1 MMLKNPHIQKIKIY
15 HSRCIQYNQH
25 TFLIRGLSKLSSSN
39 ESFADEP
46 NPNKHESLAMKL
58 DPRAV
63 FPWRHSPYPLNRLV
77 PSTVEFKEQGGFI
90 GPHLPPMTKPFRAL
104 AWINAA
110 GFLGAKIFTYK
121 SWKHDLEMAFMTAF
135 ALGVDGMLRDV
146 YRVKDSDD
154 IEDTSDT
161 DTAPQEV
168 SIKNAESIVPPK
180 EVNIDKKD
188 SFPIDFDLAIDASS
202 DYHLHQAE
210 EEHASHE
217 MLDPNLISLYRSAH
231 TYGKH
236 KLRIK
241 LRSRPTNAEIMSFF
255 VLPFLTRKEVQDNI
269 TLKHSFRNILNS
281 INDEEMESG
290 RTLGHFQI
298 ANLVAEKLDDMAKKQ
313 MRRRGDKK
321 MQMTIVAQVAV
332 QCDEVFLVKDLE
344 SDTVLQG
351 DANGEMTDATHLVRF
366 EIVVDIDSQTGKSE
380 IGRWKITDWD
390 DLLDGNVFWT

>member
-1 MMLKNPHIQKIKIY
+1 MLQILFSKY
-15 HSRCIQYNQH
+15 LFSSHSRYVHHNKHAILRRC
-25 TFLIRGLSKLSSSN
+25 LSKLSSSN

-46 NPNKHESLAMKL
+46 NPDKHESVAMKL

-63 FPWRHSPYPLNRLV
+63 FPWRHSPFPLNRLV
-77 PSTVEFKEQGGFI
+77 PGTVEFKEQGGYI
-90 GPHLPPMTKPFRAL
+90 GPHLPPMTAPFRTL

-110 GFLGAKIFTYK
+110 GFLGAKIFSYR

-146 YRVKDSDD
+146 YRLKESDD
-154 IEDTSDT
+154 IEDTSDA
-161 DTAPQEV
+161 DADASQH
-168 SIKNAESIVPPK
+168 SDISKGIESD
-180 EVNIDKKD
+180 ENN
-188 SFPIDFDLAIDASS
+188 SYPIEFDLTINAAD
-202 DYHLHQAE
+202 DYNLHLVE
-210 EEHASHE
+210 EEQASHE
-217 MLDPNLISLYRSAH
+217 MLDPTLISLYRSAH

-241 LRSRPTNAEIMSFF
+241 LRSRPTDAKIVSFF
-255 VLPFLTRKEVQDNI
+255 VLPFLTRAEVHDNVS
-269 TLKHSFRNILNS
+269 LKHSFRNILNS
-281 INDEEMESG
+281 IHDEEMESG
-290 RTLGHFQI
+290 RTLSHFQI

-332 QCDEVFLVKDLE
+332 HCDEIFFVKDLE

-351 DANGEMTDATHLVRF
+351 DDSELIRDVTHLVRF
-366 EIVVDIDSQTGKSE
+366 EMVVDLDSQSGKSE

>member
-1 MMLKNPHIQKIKIY
+1 MMHKSSLSKNFY
-15 HSRCIQYNQH
+15 FRLSHSLQDKHATI
-25 TFLIRGLSKLSSSN
+25 IRFFSKLSSSN

-46 NPNKHESLAMKL
+46 NPKKHESVAMKL

-63 FPWRHSPYPLNRLV
+63 FPWRHSSFPLNRLV
-77 PSTVEFKEQGGFI
+77 PGTSEFKEQGGFI

-110 GFLGAKIFTYK
+110 GFLGAKILSYK
-121 SWKHDLEMAFMTAF
+121 SWKRDLEMAFMTAF
-135 ALGVDGMLRDV
+135 ALGVDGMLHDV
-146 YRVKDSDD
+146 YRVKDSADVGDTPDSTATTQHTESYPIELDLSLNAADD
-154 IEDTSDT
+154 Y
-161 DTAPQEV
+161 
-168 SIKNAESIVPPK
+168 NLH
-180 EVNIDKKD
+180 
-188 SFPIDFDLAIDASS
+188 LA
-202 DYHLHQAE
+202 Q
-210 EEHASHE
+210 EEHACHE
-217 MLDPNLISLYRSAH
+217 MLDPTLISLYRSAH

-255 VLPFLTRKEVQDNI
+255 VLPFLTRKEVHDNVS
-269 TLKHSFRNILNS
+269 LKHSFRNILKS
-281 INDEEMESG
+281 INDEEIESG
-290 RTLGHFQI
+290 HALNHFQI

-332 QCDEVFLVKDLE
+332 QCDEIFFVKDLE
-344 SDTVLQG
+344 SNTVIQG
-351 DANGEMTDATHLVRF
+351 DASDQMKDVTHLVRF
-366 EIVVDIDSQTGKSE
+366 EIVVDIDAQTGKAE